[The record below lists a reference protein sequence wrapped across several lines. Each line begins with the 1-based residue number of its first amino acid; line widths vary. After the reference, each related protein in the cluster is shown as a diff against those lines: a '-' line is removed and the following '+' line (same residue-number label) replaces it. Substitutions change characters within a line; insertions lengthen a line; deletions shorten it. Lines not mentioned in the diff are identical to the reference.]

1 MNLTSTV
8 FTKLLSLSLGHETK
22 FDISLEEVDWPAVV
36 QHAMSQGLDAVA
48 FDGLQVLY
56 ERRPELTEV
65 LDASLGETKFD
76 WLGLTLQAE
85 QDYEAYRG
93 KLRELASFYGQEGF
107 KMLVLKGYGLS
118 LDYPVPAHRPTGD
131 IDVYLY
137 GWGEEA
143 DERVKEKLGVAVKQ
157 NEDKHSTF
165 QFQGLSVENHATF
178 LKVVEHRSLRP
189 IETALEVEAE
199 NALVVSVEGVDI
211 FVPTP
216 MMNALFLPCHMA
228 SHFVFGGIPLK
239 QLVDWAVFLEQHGK
253 DVNWTRVRLLAEG
266 AGYYKLVRALNG
278 IVMDHFGV
286 PSECT
291 PDWGRDLPLEERIW
305 QDCLKPRK
313 DLAARSVWEKLKDYF
328 AARWKFRLAYRESM
342 FLNFFRHGWA
352 SIRIKY
358 LPKSRSVWG

>member
-1 MNLTSTV
+1 MSITDSV
-8 FTKLLSLSLGHETK
+8 FIQLLSLGLGNDVE
-22 FDISLEEVDWPAVV
+22 FDIPLEEVDWPAVV
-36 QHAMSQGLDAVA
+36 QHAMTQGLDAVA
-48 FDGLQVLY
+48 FDGLQALY
-56 ERRPELTEV
+56 ERRPELTEA

-93 KLRELASFYGQEGF
+93 KLRDLASFYGQEGF

-137 GWGEEA
+137 GRGEEA
-143 DERVKEKLGVAVKQ
+143 DERVKEKLGVVVKQ

-178 LKVVEHRSLRP
+178 LNVVEHRCRRA

-199 NALVVSVEGVDI
+199 NALVVSLEGVEI
-211 FVPTP
+211 YVPTP

-228 SHFVFGGIPLK
+228 SHFVFGGIPMK
-239 QLVDWAVFLEQHGK
+239 QLVDWAVFLERYGK
-253 DVNWTRVRLLAEG
+253 DVPWTHVRLLAEG
-266 AGYYKLVRALNG
+266 AGCFKLVRALNG
-278 IVMDHFGV
+278 IVMDHLGV
-286 PSECT
+286 PSECV
-291 PDWGRDLPLEERIW
+291 PDWGRDQALEDRIW

-313 DLAARSVWEKLKDYF
+313 DLAARSVWEKLKDYL

-352 SIRIKY
+352 SIRGKY
-358 LPKSRSVWG
+358 LPGSRSVWE

>member
-1 MNLTSTV
+1 MIIVNHI
-8 FTKLLSLSLGHETK
+8 LLPLVSLGLGYQVEWDTSLSG
-22 FDISLEEVDWPAVV
+22 IDWKAVIDL
-36 QHAMSQGLDAVA
+36 AMSQGLDAVA
-48 FDGLQVLY
+48 FDGLQALY
-56 ERRPELTEV
+56 ERRPELTET

-137 GWGEEA
+137 GRGEEA
-143 DERVKEKLGVAVKQ
+143 DDRVKEKLGVAVKQ

-178 LKVVEHRSLRP
+178 LNVVEFRSRRA

-199 NALVVSVEGVDI
+199 NALPVSVEGVDI

-228 SHFVFGGIPLK
+228 SHFVFGGIPMK
-239 QLVDWAVFLEQHGK
+239 QLVDWAVFLERHGK
-253 DVNWTRVRLLAEG
+253 DVDWTHVRLLAEG
-266 AGYYKLVRALNG
+266 AGYYKLIRALNG
-278 IVMDHFGV
+278 IVMDHLDV
-286 PSECT
+286 PSECV
-291 PDWGRDLPLEERIW
+291 PDWGRDQTLEERIW

-313 DLAARSVWEKLKDYF
+313 DLAARSVWEKLKDYL

-352 SIRIKY
+352 SIRGKY
-358 LPKSRSVWG
+358 LPGSRSVWG